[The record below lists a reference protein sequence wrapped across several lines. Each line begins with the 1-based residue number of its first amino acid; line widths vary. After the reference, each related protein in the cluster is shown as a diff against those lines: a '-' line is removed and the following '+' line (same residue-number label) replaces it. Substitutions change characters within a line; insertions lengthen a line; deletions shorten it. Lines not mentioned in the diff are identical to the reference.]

1 MASIE
6 LKNVTK
12 IYEGFKALDAL
23 NLTVPSGSVY
33 GLIGPNGAGKTTAI
47 RHMMGVLRQDA
58 GSVLLD
64 GEPVFENP
72 SVKARML
79 CIPDEPYFTS
89 TSTTRDLMKFTRAL
103 YPRFDTERY
112 EKLREI
118 FALDDTRPIRRLSR
132 GMQKQSAFWIA
143 LAARP
148 EVLVLDEPVD
158 GLDPVMRRQVW
169 SLVMEDVAEEGMT
182 VLVSSHNLRELE
194 DVCDHVGIMQ
204 RGRCLLEK
212 SVSELQETTTKV
224 LLALPDGTALP
235 EEGLDILHRSS
246 TGKLQTLVG
255 NFLDN
260 GGVVELA
267 AHAAGIISSP
277 KLLFQGAI
285 RRISHK
291 RDHTG
296 NLQRDD
302 PSVEPALLGLGRHA
316 LADEV
321 GQLPDDGRIGHMKR
335 KGIRGR
341 QRVLV
346 ELKAQL
352 REAGGQFAVYLL
364 VFVGKGRAAAGEP
377 LVGLFEQSPLFG
389 VQPQRLPPIVN
400 RLDPGEQLRIEA
412 YVIAELGQ
420 HGRKLQRESLHRIVR
435 MRLVQVEENIGDAV
449 QTTAA
454 ELERLDR
461 IGECRG
467 LGVADDRGDVGASL
481 AHGLLESRLVM
492 LVRDLREL
500 RSSVG
505 SRRLDEQRI
514 DVRAGRAE
522 RQGCCHTTDY

>member
-1 MASIE
+1 MI
-6 LKNVTK
+6 
-12 IYEGFKALDAL
+12 DR
-23 NLTVPSGSVY
+23 NLRIFAQRDPVQTVRQLEHAPPHV
-33 GLIGPNGAGKTTAI
+33 LQLEIG
-47 RHMMGVLRQDA
+47 LRQLLAQLVALVLELLGVVAEVPRHQLGVEALSA
-58 GSVLLD
+58 GVA
-64 GEPVFENP
+64 GHGFHV
-72 SVKARML
+72 
-79 CIPDEPYFTS
+79 
-89 TSTTRDLMKFTRAL
+89 
-103 YPRFDTERY
+103 
-112 EKLREI
+112 
-118 FALDDTRPIRRLSR
+118 
-132 GMQKQSAFWIA
+132 
-143 LAARP
+143 AARS
-148 EVLVLDEPVD
+148 LDRPVEQLRQKGVD
-158 GLDPVMRRQVW
+158 RRGALGHTLFQHVI
-169 SLVMEDVAEEGMT
+169 GIC
-182 VLVSSHNLRELE
+182 LVSKQ
-194 DVCDHVGIMQ
+194 I
-204 RGRCLLEK
+204 
-212 SVSELQETTTKV
+212 
-224 LLALPDGTALP
+224 
-235 EEGLDILHRSS
+235 
-246 TGKLQTLVG
+246 GKLQTLVG
-255 NFLDN
+255 DLLDN

-267 AHAAGIISSP
+267 AHAAGVVGSP
-277 KLLFQGAI
+277 ELLFQGAI

-291 RDHTG
+291 RNHTG

-346 ELKAQL
+346 ELKTQL
-352 REAGGQFAVYLL
+352 REAGGQFAVSLL
-364 VFVGKGRAAAGEP
+364 VPVGKGRAAAGEP
-377 LVGLFEQSPLFG
+377 LVGLFEQLALFG

-400 RLDPGEQLRIEA
+400 RLDASEQLRVKA
-412 YVIAELGQ
+412 YVVAELGQ

-435 MRLVQVEENIGDAV
+435 MRLVQVEKNIGDAV

-500 RSSVG
+500 RGPVG

-514 DVRAGRAE
+514 DVRSGRAE

>member
-1 MASIE
+1 MIDRNLRIFAQRDPVQTVRQLE
-6 LKNVTK
+6 HAPPYVLQLK
-12 IYEGFKALDAL
+12 
-23 NLTVPSGSVY
+23 
-33 GLIGPNGAGKTTAI
+33 IG
-47 RHMMGVLRQDA
+47 LRQLFAQFVALVLELLGVVPEVPRHQLGVEALSA
-58 GSVLLD
+58 GVA
-64 GEPVFENP
+64 GHGFH
-72 SVKARML
+72 
-79 CIPDEPYFTS
+79 I
-89 TSTTRDLMKFTRAL
+89 
-103 YPRFDTERY
+103 
-112 EKLREI
+112 
-118 FALDDTRPIRRLSR
+118 
-132 GMQKQSAFWIA
+132 
-143 LAARP
+143 AARS
-148 EVLVLDEPVD
+148 LDRPVEQLRQKGVD
-158 GLDPVMRRQVW
+158 RRGALGHTLFQHV
-169 SLVMEDVAEEGMT
+169 VGIC
-182 VLVSSHNLRELE
+182 LVSK
-194 DVCDHVGIMQ
+194 Q
-204 RGRCLLEK
+204 
-212 SVSELQETTTKV
+212 
-224 LLALPDGTALP
+224 
-235 EEGLDILHRSS
+235 

-267 AHAAGIISSP
+267 AHAAGVISLP
-277 KLLFQGAI
+277 ELLFQGAI

-364 VFVGKGRAAAGEP
+364 VSVGKGRAAAGEP

-412 YVIAELGQ
+412 YVVAELGQ